1 MTENGYF
8 LNFIDLRHLI
18 CSIQILAYNHPH
30 PIDCILNS
38 KANAESHDPVTQK

>member
-30 PIDCILNS
+30 INRLHLNS